1 MAESNATQVI
11 LTDDGIKIIKAQNT
25 ADNAASGVANLND
38 PNLMSVIEKQTQA
51 AQYAGLT
58 SQYNV
63 ILARAKEAS
72 ISTTALTTAYTNLN
86 TFMTAILTDTT
97 KASDVNRDNYK
108 SLTDT
113 YNTALSK
120 VQSNLDDYVN
130 NEFSTASSQAVV
142 ADSNATVAKSAA
154 DSTGALA
161 ETAFENNQI
170 TSQAVTALKDGSTVT
185 IAELANGLSTKVA
198 DSDYETYKT
207 QTKDLI
213 ASKASKS
220 EANNAN
226 LIPYSSH
233 FTTPLTGWTLMNW
246 GATDR
251 KLLVT
256 THTFY
261 QNGTGALLYLN
272 TAQNGTA
279 AAGSNRFPL
288 LPNTTYTFQFKAFAS
303 SNVVGANV
311 YLLSRAYGSTSDY
324 DAVHGLFKNLVTS
337 PSQIDQY
344 TVTFTTGA
352 NDNEGYIRV
361 DNIGSNNSASSGL
374 FFTELKLELGDTATP
389 YVYGGQ
395 DSMIAQTSDD
405 VLIKVSKDELIDEI
419 NVQAGSTLISSS
431 GQLTLSADTVYFDTK
446 KPVIIP
452 SANLDTVLVNKTLTA
467 ADITA
472 NTFSTN
478 NGTFTVDKNGAITA
492 KNMTLIGG
500 ILTSPTINTS
510 TINGSTINGTMF
522 HGGDIIS
529 NANNTAKYYPMTITP
544 DGAYKS
550 TYFDNALGLQSSVE
564 SGAISY
570 KYRSMIN
577 NGSRQYLAYDSVIN
591 GQGFESHSGYTSTK
605 DTTFSNTET
614 ITGYV
619 NITPSSGIYLYGPT
633 QKINFAGNS
642 DNMGSDGITMDSYG
656 NMYGQPNSLY
666 WRIGDANAKAVAD
679 FGFDTT
685 NVRNILLYRSA
696 EVGNLFLG
704 VGHTIGMLD
713 KKPLYFKQGDSS
725 GNMLDIKA
733 GTVYYTGLTKSS
745 LLSVKK
751 DVQKADTAYWAQLV
765 NSIDLATYQY
775 KSDDNTSHI
784 RLSSIVD
791 DVNDTKQWR
800 LPDIFISR
808 DEDGKLCGVDDS
820 VLLNATLATVQEQ
833 QKEID
838 QLNGHNMELEARL
851 NKLEAKLNG

>member
-233 FTTPLTGWTLMNW
+233 FTTPLTGWTLINW

-288 LPNTTYTFQFKAFAS
+288 LPNTIYTFQFKAFAS

-352 NDNEGYIRV
+352 NDNEGYI
-361 DNIGSNNSASSGL
+361 
-374 FFTELKLELGDTATP
+374 
-389 YVYGGQ
+389 
-395 DSMIAQTSDD
+395 
-405 VLIKVSKDELIDEI
+405 
-419 NVQAGSTLISSS
+419 
-431 GQLTLSADTVYFDTK
+431 
-446 KPVIIP
+446 
-452 SANLDTVLVNKTLTA
+452 
-467 ADITA
+467 
-472 NTFSTN
+472 
-478 NGTFTVDKNGAITA
+478 
-492 KNMTLIGG
+492 
-500 ILTSPTINTS
+500 
-510 TINGSTINGTMF
+510 
-522 HGGDIIS
+522 
-529 NANNTAKYYPMTITP
+529 
-544 DGAYKS
+544 
-550 TYFDNALGLQSSVE
+550 
-564 SGAISY
+564 
-570 KYRSMIN
+570 
-577 NGSRQYLAYDSVIN
+577 
-591 GQGFESHSGYTSTK
+591 
-605 DTTFSNTET
+605 
-614 ITGYV
+614 
-619 NITPSSGIYLYGPT
+619 
-633 QKINFAGNS
+633 
-642 DNMGSDGITMDSYG
+642 
-656 NMYGQPNSLY
+656 
-666 WRIGDANAKAVAD
+666 
-679 FGFDTT
+679 
-685 NVRNILLYRSA
+685 
-696 EVGNLFLG
+696 
-704 VGHTIGMLD
+704 
-713 KKPLYFKQGDSS
+713 
-725 GNMLDIKA
+725 
-733 GTVYYTGLTKSS
+733 
-745 LLSVKK
+745 
-751 DVQKADTAYWAQLV
+751 
-765 NSIDLATYQY
+765 
-775 KSDDNTSHI
+775 
-784 RLSSIVD
+784 
-791 DVNDTKQWR
+791 
-800 LPDIFISR
+800 
-808 DEDGKLCGVDDS
+808 
-820 VLLNATLATVQEQ
+820 
-833 QKEID
+833 
-838 QLNGHNMELEARL
+838 
-851 NKLEAKLNG
+851 